1 MIDATFAIIENEEQR
16 NELAMFYSKYK
27 SRFYAIA
34 MSKLH
39 NEADAED
46 AVQEAFSRIADKP
59 EKFFDILSENRLA
72 YTDIMVRNIAVDIYK
87 DKNKVSS
94 EQLEEEELIDSSPSL
109 ENSLF
114 DKISRDEIL
123 SFLDSLPTLQRSVLM
138 LHCFFGVSIDETAQR
153 LNISLAAAKRRL
165 MLARKAVRA
174 FIDERSGEYE

>member
-1 MIDATFAIIENEEQR
+1 MIDATFAVIENEEQR
-16 NELAMFYSKYK
+16 NELAVFYSKYK
-27 SRFYAIA
+27 SRLHAIA

-46 AVQEAFSRIADKP
+46 AVQEVFSRIADKP
-59 EKFFDILSENRLA
+59 EKFFDIPLENRLA
-72 YTDIMVRNIAVDIYK
+72 YTDIMVRNIAIDIYK
-87 DKNKVSS
+87 DKNKVFS
-94 EQLEEEELIDSSPSL
+94 EQPEEEDIIDSSPSL

-114 DKISRDEIL
+114 DKISRNEIL
-123 SFLDSLPTLQRSVLM
+123 LFLDGLPTLQRNVLM